1 MSKKLLLIAVLLALG
16 LAFYFFDLHQ
26 WLTLDSL
33 KQGQQQFAQWRA
45 KAPLLV
51 GLLFTLLYILVT
63 GLSLPGAAILSLA
76 AGAMF
81 GLLWGSVIVS
91 FASSIGATLAFL
103 VARYLLS
110 DWVRERFG
118 ERLQSVDRGI
128 ERDGPFYLFA
138 LRLVPVF
145 PFFLINILMGLT
157 RIKPWTFYWVSQL
170 GMLPATLV
178 YVNAGTQLARVS
190 ELSDI
195 LSLPLVLSFVML
207 GLFPLLAKRLLHWIK
222 QFRSRPE

>member
-1 MSKKLLLIAVLLALG
+1 MSKKLLLIAALLALG
-16 LAFYFFDLHQ
+16 LAFYLFDLNQ

-33 KQGQQQFAQWRA
+33 KQGQQQFAQWQA

-51 GLLFTLLYILVT
+51 GLLFTLLYIVVT

-76 AGAMF
+76 AGALF
-81 GLLWGSVIVS
+81 GLLWGSLIVS

-110 DWVRERFG
+110 DWVRRRFG

-128 ERDGPFYLFA
+128 EREGVFYLFA

-145 PFFLINILMGLT
+145 PFFLINILMGMT

-178 YVNAGTQLARVS
+178 YVNAGTQLARVN

-195 LSLPLVLSFVML
+195 LSLPLVLSFVIL
-207 GLFPLLAKRLLHWIK
+207 GLFPLLAKRLLEWIK